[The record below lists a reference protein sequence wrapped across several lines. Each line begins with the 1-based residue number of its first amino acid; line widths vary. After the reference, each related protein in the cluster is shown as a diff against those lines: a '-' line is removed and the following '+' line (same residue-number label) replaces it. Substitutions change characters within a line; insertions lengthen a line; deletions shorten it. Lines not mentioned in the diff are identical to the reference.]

1 MFFESLFIL
10 GQQKAFGFEA
20 MTILYALIARG
31 KNVLAEFT
39 PTSGNFPTI
48 TRVLLGKI
56 PDTDGRMS
64 YVYDSHVFHYQ
75 VENHIT
81 YLCMCDDMNKRRIP
95 FLFLD
100 DIRNRFISAYG
111 ETAQTAHAFAMSE
124 EFGRTMQKQ
133 MEFYNSSS
141 ADSFAQVNSK
151 LDDVKNV
158 MVQNIE
164 MVLERGEK
172 LELLVDKT
180 DKLQAEAFKFN
191 RGAKALKN
199 AMLWRQIKLYLIGTF
214 IVGFIILVICWI
226 SCGAS
231 FEKCK
236 TTSSDKK

>member
-1 MFFESLFIL
+1 
-10 GQQKAFGFEA
+10 
-20 MTILYALIARG
+20 MTILYGLIARG
-31 KNVLAEFT
+31 KNVLAEYTF
-39 PTSGNFPTI
+39 TSGNFPTI

-56 PDTDGRMS
+56 PDTDGKMS
-64 YVYDSHVFHYQ
+64 YVYDQHVFHYI
-75 VENHIT
+75 VENHII
-81 YLCMCDDMNKRRIP
+81 YMCMCDDMNKRRIP

-100 DIRNRFISAYG
+100 DIKQRFVAAYG
-111 ETAQTAHAFAMSE
+111 EQAQTAHAFAMSE

-191 RGAKALKN
+191 RGARALKN
-199 AMLWRQIKLYLIGTF
+199 AMIWRQVKLYMLGFF
-214 IVGFIILVICWI
+214 IVGVIILIICWI
-226 SCGAS
+226 ACGAT

-236 TTSSDKK
+236 SSSSSK

>member
-1 MFFESLFIL
+1 M
-10 GQQKAFGFEA
+10 
-20 MTILYALIARG
+20 ILYGLVARG

-39 PTSGNFPTI
+39 TTSGNFPTI

-56 PDTDGRMS
+56 PDQDGKMS
-64 YVYDSHVFHYQ
+64 YVYDSFVFHYV
-75 VENHIT
+75 VENHII

-100 DIRNRFISAYG
+100 DVKQRFLAAYG
-111 ETAQTAHAFAMSE
+111 EAAQTAHAFAMSA
-124 EFGRTMQKQ
+124 EFGRTLEKQ

-164 MVLERGEK
+164 MVLERGER

-191 RGAKALKN
+191 RGARALKN
-199 AMLWRQIKLYLIGTF
+199 QMIWRQIKLYALGIF
-214 IVGFIILVICWI
+214 IVAFIIFVITWI
-226 SCGAS
+226 GSSLSLS
-231 FEKCK
+231 FFFPPLLNQ
-236 TTSSDKK
+236 THAHPLPPFISL

>member
-1 MFFESLFIL
+1 M
-10 GQQKAFGFEA
+10 
-20 MTILYALIARG
+20 ILYGLVARG
-31 KNVLAEFT
+31 KNVLAEYT
-39 PTSGNFPTI
+39 AVSGNFPTI

-56 PDTDGRMS
+56 STDQDGKMS
-64 YVYDSHVFHYQ
+64 YVYDQYVFHYI

-81 YLCMCDDMNKRRIP
+81 YLTMCDDMNKRRIP
-95 FLFLD
+95 FLFLE
-100 DIRNRFISAYG
+100 DIKQRFVAAYG
-111 ETAQTAHAFAMSE
+111 ELAQTAHAFAMSE

-191 RGAKALKN
+191 RGARQLKN
-199 AMLWRQIKLYLIGTF
+199 AMMWRQVKLYLCGFF
-214 IVGFIILVICWI
+214 IVGIIVLIICWI
-226 SCGAS
+226 ACGAT
-231 FEKCK
+231 FEHCK
-236 TTSSDKK
+236 SSSKKS